1 MRVDRSRLL
10 ECFFVSLI
18 QIAIEDVSAQ
28 TAMPELRVRQARQIF
43 VGGRLGVFVGACLQP
58 RVELAAHQFEPG
70 ESRRPDCPRWRHF
83 RWTESVVHG
92 YNRSREEGALEP
104 AMGEGLWCE
113 GACKSRRLLCSKT
126 RPPRVWARAT
136 KGRPSEHALTS
147 SALRTRARGPI
158 AAHPAPILGPPAPDR
173 WPDPGHSYARARDM
187 GLMPPYARPRAA
199 REQLRTEF
207 AQHAFRTTHVRE
219 GPIRRRLR

>member
-1 MRVDRSRLL
+1 MIHSPSR
-10 ECFFVSLI
+10 
-18 QIAIEDVSAQ
+18 
-28 TAMPELRVRQARQIF
+28 
-43 VGGRLGVFVGACLQP
+43 GA
-58 RVELAAHQFEPG
+58 
-70 ESRRPDCPRWRHF
+70 SRRLRQGPEPVLSSDRECCSYTTHLGTTRHF